1 VRRIC
6 RYLPL
11 SLLLSLFPVA
21 YAQSQFDIN
30 LGFGAVQDKAASTG
44 IEGNSLSPNFL
55 GSCTPGSADSTC
67 VSSSSLSGFT
77 MGFGG
82 DLLLKHNLGIGI
94 DFTTQ
99 PAKATY
105 ASFPAAINNLGYAFT
120 LQSRT
125 TFYDFDAVYQPV
137 SSKRAS
143 LRLFGGI
150 GGANLKFYTNETS
163 STAVVGN
170 QSSSSYFGS
179 SNHFAPNFGAGVMI
193 YLTDHIY
200 LEPQF
205 KAHWVNNLTQF
216 GSSLVTEETVW
227 LGYSWGNK

>member
-21 YAQSQFDIN
+21 NAQSQFDIN
-30 LGFGAVQDKAASTG
+30 MGFGAVQAKAASTG

-55 GSCTPGSADSTC
+55 GSCSTGSDSSC
-67 VSSSSLSGFT
+67 VPSSSLSGF
-77 MGFGG
+77 MLGFGG
-82 DLLLKHNLGIGI
+82 TVLLKHNLGFGI
-94 DFTTQ
+94 DYTTQ
-99 PAKATY
+99 PAKETY
-105 ASFPAAINNLGYAFT
+105 ASFSAAVDNLGSAFT

-143 LRLFGGI
+143 LRLFGGV
-150 GGANLKFYTNETS
+150 GADNLKFYTNETS
-163 STAVVGN
+163 STALTGT

-179 SNHFAPNFGAGVMI
+179 SNHFAANFGAGVMI
-193 YLTDHIY
+193 YVTDHIFI
-200 LEPQF
+200 EPQF

-216 GSSLVTEETVW
+216 GTAFVTEETVW
-227 LGYSWGNK
+227 VGYSWGNK

>member
-1 VRRIC
+1 MRQIC

-11 SLLLSLFPVA
+11 SLLLSLIPVA
-21 YAQSQFDIN
+21 NAQSQFDIN
-30 LGFGAVQDKAASTG
+30 MGFGAAQAKAASTG
-44 IEGNSLSPNFL
+44 IEGNSLSTNFL
-55 GSCTPGSADSTC
+55 GSCTSSGDPTC

-99 PAKATY
+99 PAKGTY
-105 ASFPAAINNLGYAFT
+105 ASFPAAINNLGYDFT

-143 LRLFGGI
+143 LRLFGGA

-163 STAVVGN
+163 STAVIGT

-179 SNHFAPNFGAGVMI
+179 SNHFAANFGAGVMI
-193 YLTDHIY
+193 YVTDHIFV
-200 LEPQF
+200 EPQF

-216 GSSLVTEETVW
+216 GSSIVTEETVW

>member
-1 VRRIC
+1 MRRIC

-11 SLLLSLFPVA
+11 SLSLSLFPVA
-21 YAQSQFDIN
+21 YAQSHIN
-30 LGFGAVQDKAASTG
+30 LGFGAVQAKAASTG
-44 IEGNSLSPNFL
+44 IEGNSLSTNFL
-55 GSCTPGSADSTC
+55 GSCTSSGDPTC

-99 PAKATY
+99 PAKGTY
-105 ASFPAAINNLGYAFT
+105 ASFPAAINNLGYDFT

-143 LRLFGGI
+143 LRLFGGA

-163 STAVVGN
+163 STAVIGT

-179 SNHFAPNFGAGVMI
+179 SNHFAANFGAGVMI
-193 YLTDHIY
+193 YVTDHIFV
-200 LEPQF
+200 EPQF

-216 GSSLVTEETVW
+216 GSSIVTEETVW